1 MKLLRLFHRTD
12 CHLCEEMLEQLEELR
27 RTIGFELEQVDI
39 DTDAGLKARYGHQVP
54 VLEDATGHR
63 LCEVFLDPA
72 SVMNYLRD
80 A

>member
-1 MKLLRLFHRTD
+1 MKLLRLYHRTD
-12 CHLCEEMLEQLEELR
+12 CHLCEEMLEQLVELR
-27 RTIGFELEQVDI
+27 RTLGFELERIDVD
-39 DTDAGLKARYGHQVP
+39 AQAELKTRYGHQVP
-54 VLEDATGHR
+54 VLEDAAGHR